1 VRRLGKLEVGFWLE
15 TSGDFFARPES
26 FQIFAFRF
34 STQFSQSKSTIKIRN
49 KIHKEFQEF
58 WIFKQAKF
66 RAKKERN
73 VLVEMGILGDC
84 F

>member
-1 VRRLGKLEVGFWLE
+1 LCVVSASWKLDFGWNLPA
-15 TSGDFFARPES
+15 TFFARQKG

-49 KIHKEFQEF
+49 KNPQRISRILDFN
-58 WIFKQAKF
+58 KQYFAQK
-66 RAKKERN
+66 KKEMSWSKW
-73 VLVEMGILGDC
+73 E

>member
-34 STQFSQSKSTIKIRN
+34 SIQFSQSKSTI

-66 RAKKERN
+66 RAKKK
-73 VLVEMGILGDC
+73 EMSWSKWE

>member
-15 TSGDFFARPES
+15 TSGDFFARPKVFKYLRFDFPYS
-26 FQIFAFRF
+26 FRNQNPRL
-34 STQFSQSKSTIKIRN
+34 KSAI

-58 WIFKQAKF
+58 WTFKQAKF

>member
-1 VRRLGKLEVGFWLE
+1 MRRLGKLEVGFWPQ
-15 TSGDFFARPES
+15 TSGDFFARPKS
-26 FQIFAFRF
+26 FQIFVFRF
-34 STQFSQSKSTIKIRN
+34 STQFSQSKSTIKI
-49 KIHKEFQEF
+49 HEEFQEF

>member
-15 TSGDFFARPES
+15 TSGDFLRAKS

-34 STQFSQSKSTIKIRN
+34 SIQFSQSKSTIKIRN
-49 KIHKEFQEF
+49 KNPQRISR
-58 WIFKQAKF
+58 ILILSKQNFAQK
-66 RAKKERN
+66 KKEMSWSKW
-73 VLVEMGILGDC
+73 E

>member
-1 VRRLGKLEVGFWLE
+1 VRRLGKLEVGFWK
-15 TSGDFFARPES
+15 TSGDFFARPKS

-34 STQFSQSKSTIKIRN
+34 SIQFSQSKSTKKIRN
-49 KIHKEFQEF
+49 KFHKEFQEF